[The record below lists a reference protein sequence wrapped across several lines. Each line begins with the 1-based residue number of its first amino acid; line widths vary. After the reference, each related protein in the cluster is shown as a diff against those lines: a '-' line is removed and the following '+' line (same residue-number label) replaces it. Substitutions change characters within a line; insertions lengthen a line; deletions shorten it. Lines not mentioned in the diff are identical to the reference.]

1 MLKKLTGR
9 LRPTF
14 FRIDNIVIFTFME
27 IDNLLIAQM
36 CQLQLDIK
44 FNKEDETN
52 RLQYEQKEL
61 IDDYFNFN
69 F

>member
-1 MLKKLTGR
+1 MVDFGL
-9 LRPTF
+9 PF
-14 FRIDNIVIFTFME
+14 FVFGNSNFHIME

-36 CQLQLDIK
+36 CQLKLDIK
-44 FNKEDETN
+44 FDREDEAN

>member
-1 MLKKLTGR
+1 
-9 LRPTF
+9 
-14 FRIDNIVIFTFME
+14 ME

-44 FNKEDETN
+44 FDRENEVN

>member
-1 MLKKLTGR
+1 
-9 LRPTF
+9 
-14 FRIDNIVIFTFME
+14 ME

-36 CQLQLDIK
+36 CQLKLDIK
-44 FNKEDETN
+44 FDREDEAN

>member
-1 MLKKLTGR
+1 
-9 LRPTF
+9 
-14 FRIDNIVIFTFME
+14 ME

-44 FNKEDETN
+44 FDREDEVN

>member
-1 MLKKLTGR
+1 MLKKLIGR

-14 FRIDNIVIFTFME
+14 FVFGNIVIFAFME

-44 FNKEDETN
+44 FDREDEAN

>member
-1 MLKKLTGR
+1 MVDFGL
-9 LRPTF
+9 PF
-14 FRIDNIVIFTFME
+14 FVFGNME

-44 FNKEDETN
+44 FDREDETN
-52 RLQYEQKEL
+52 RLRYEQKEL

>member
-1 MLKKLTGR
+1 
-9 LRPTF
+9 
-14 FRIDNIVIFTFME
+14 ME

-44 FNKEDETN
+44 FNREVETD
-52 RLQYEQKEL
+52 RLQHEQKEL
-61 IDDYFNFN
+61 IDNYFNFN

>member
-1 MLKKLTGR
+1 
-9 LRPTF
+9 
-14 FRIDNIVIFTFME
+14 ME

-36 CQLQLDIK
+36 CQLNLDIK
-44 FNKEDETN
+44 FDREDEAK
-52 RLQYEQKEL
+52 RLQYEQEKL

>member
-1 MLKKLTGR
+1 
-9 LRPTF
+9 
-14 FRIDNIVIFTFME
+14 ME

-44 FNKEDETN
+44 FDREDETN